1 MDEAE
6 IYKRFVEWLQKSW
19 FGVPESE
26 YMLKT
31 IQAQYS
37 PDEAAFLTGI
47 PFRPTSLAALA
58 DLKQMAEADLSL
70 RLDELARKGLV
81 WRTKG
86 SEEDRYY
93 LNDLM
98 FVIMRSTFWAGR
110 ENETTLAVAKEVNKY
125 YYNGLFKDL
134 NRMKLGGL
142 RTLPINATIEDTR
155 EIRPYED
162 VVAVLDSFEYY
173 TVSNCP
179 CRQRKKLDPDYEE
192 SKKPME
198 VCLHFDEL
206 GKYIVESGMG
216 REITRAETEA
226 ILAQSAK
233 AGLVHGV
240 SNWEHK
246 PDTI

>member
-1 MDEAE
+1 MSEAE
-6 IYKRFVEWLQKSW
+6 IYDRFVEWLQKSW

-31 IQAQYS
+31 VKATYS

-47 PFRPTSLAALA
+47 PFRPTPLAALA
-58 DLKQMAEADLSL
+58 EQKQMDEALL
-70 RLDELARKGLV
+70 GNKLDELACKGLV
-81 WRTKG
+81 WRIMG
-86 SEEDRYY
+86 ADENSYY
-93 LNDLM
+93 LNDLF
-98 FVIMRSTFWAGR
+98 FVIMRSAFWPGR
-110 ENETTLAVAKEVNKY
+110 QDEKTVEMARQTNKY
-125 YYNGLFKDL
+125 YYNGMFKDL
-134 NRMKLGGL
+134 NRIKVGGL
-142 RTLPINATIEDTR
+142 RTLPIETTIEDTR

-162 VVAVLDSFEYY
+162 VVALLDRFNYY

-216 REITRAETEA
+216 REVSREETEA
-226 ILAQSAK
+226 ILLQSAK

-240 SNWEHK
+240 SNWEQK